1 MDTQE
6 PAIRIALPDL
16 AVASLIHAAGM
27 GLINCLAIDL
37 FTFIN
42 EKVSNDL
49 GPQWLV
55 DMQSKDLSLKSVNY
69 RDPALLFKHLA
80 LPTHPEM
87 RSILRKPLNDVI
99 PKNNQKDFYAL
110 LDHIL
115 GERHLWFHQQI
126 DATPDALK
134 ELAISVNKVAF
145 AVDGLPVIRECGVVL
160 DLFLPRESPVLEVE
174 VQEDELPGLVKA
186 IHEVTD
192 GEELVVGAEVQGPFL
207 PHSYT
212 LTLAGAIKDRKAG
225 TLLNEILPEV
235 ASSLGAV
242 LIARKPSGGR
252 LRITSGGVL
261 AAFFGEGWG
270 YLAHV
275 TPDKWFPGHLGTEG
289 L

>member
-1 MDTQE
+1 VDTQE

-16 AVASLIHAAGM
+16 AVSSLIHAAGM

-42 EKVSNDL
+42 EKVSKEL

-55 DMQSKDLSLKSVNY
+55 EMQSKDLSLKSVNY

-99 PKNNQKDFYAL
+99 PKNNQKDFYGL

-145 AVDGLPVIRECGVVL
+145 AVDGLPVIRECNLVL
-160 DLFLPRESPVLEVE
+160 DLFLPRESPELESE
-174 VQEDELPGLVKA
+174 TPEEALPGFVKTV
-186 IHEVTD
+186 HEVTD
-192 GEELVVGAEVQGPFL
+192 GEELEVGASLEGPFL
-207 PHSYT
+207 AHSYT
-212 LTLAGAIKDRKAG
+212 LTLSGAIKDRKAG
-225 TLLNEILPEV
+225 VQLDEIIPED
-235 ASSLGAV
+235 AASLGAV

-252 LRITSGGVL
+252 LRITQEGVI

-270 YLAHV
+270 YLARV
-275 TPDKWFPGHLGTEG
+275 TQDKWFPGHLEI
-289 L
+289 